1 VTTIPLVLFAAGSRR
16 VPLTT
21 MGLLQFITPVLQLLV
36 GVLLLGEHVPWP
48 RWIGFGLV
56 WIALVVLS
64 IDSLRASHVARGERR
79 AEAAL
84 SRSG

>member
-1 VTTIPLVLFAAGSRR
+1 LVLFAAGSRR

-56 WIALVVLS
+56 WTALVVLS
-64 IDSLRASHVARGERR
+64 IDSLREAQQRARAR
-79 AEAAL
+79 ARPVLCDEVY
-84 SRSG
+84 GPQNV